1 MRDATLYVLSDI
13 FWEVVRMMKNTI
25 KFKEVD
31 ADTLKNINGGGVGDF
46 IQGMIFEI
54 IYSAKQKRR

>member
-1 MRDATLYVLSDI
+1 
-13 FWEVVRMMKNTI
+13 MMKNTI